1 MLPEIEGAKLP
12 NFPWHNFAFEQVLE
26 YYDGPRLILQRSRVG
41 QLYLVWWND
50 SDEAIDRWIYLP
62 VSESRLREILSGN
75 MPALDALKNPE
86 DGNLLVVDIDVA
98 IDSVVQTVV
107 TTAASLPEDSLPLEW
122 SRLSISIPEEISG
135 LPIRER
141 AHLLNVKMESKKSD
155 PTGRVSAKIVGQIIG
170 NLQRL
175 VDAVGQAKS
184 GEPTSRGGI
193 SDSVLSGTR
202 LDPIS
207 TYTGS
212 FGIHLETNK
221 QDDLIGDSLAKTSLE
236 GLFDL
241 FDVGHQ
247 AFGLT
252 LQLTELKARVAKN
265 YKDFLSTIET
275 SLGTASL
282 SWSQP
287 GKMDPRQVRIDQES
301 ARNIIAQIDYFADST
316 QDNLT
321 FEATLIG
328 GNVRTLRFEIV
339 TLETDE
345 RFDGLIHED
354 AISEMGRITFNSLC
368 RVTLQPN
375 LQVNEVTGE
384 EKTTYTLLEIQPT

>member
-26 YYDGPRLILQRSRVG
+26 YYDGPRLILQRSRAG
-41 QLYLVWWND
+41 QLYLAWWND

-75 MPALDALKNPE
+75 MPALDALKNSE

-193 SDSVLSGTR
+193 SASVLSGTR

-212 FGIHLETNK
+212 FGIHLETNE

-287 GKMDPRQVRIDQES
+287 GKMDSRQVRIDQES
-301 ARNIIAQIDYFADST
+301 ARNIIAQIDHFADST

-321 FEATLIG
+321 LEATLIG
-328 GNVRTLRFEIV
+328 GNVRTLRFEIA

-354 AISEMGRITFNSLC
+354 AISEMERITLNSLC